1 MLDLLIHV
9 SAEVL
14 TVLLHAC
21 VVQMLRSDS
30 LLVTERELFVY
41 FFTDPERLRRVVDDV
56 SARLAAQQVK

>member
-1 MLDLLIHV
+1 M
-9 SAEVL
+9 
-14 TVLLHAC
+14 LHARI
-21 VVQMLRSDS
+21 VQMLRSDS